1 MYCSHE
7 HRQRITGITF
17 PYIKFELHMVA
28 HNKEHKIQFI

>member
-17 PYIKFELHMVA
+17 PYIKSELHMVA